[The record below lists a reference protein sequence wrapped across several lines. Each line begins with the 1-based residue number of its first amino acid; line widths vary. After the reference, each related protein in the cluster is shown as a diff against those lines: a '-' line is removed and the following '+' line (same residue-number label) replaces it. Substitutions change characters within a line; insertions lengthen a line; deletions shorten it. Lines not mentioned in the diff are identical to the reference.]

1 MMYNLFLS
9 NYDKFVIVALLITIS
24 ILIRFFLQLIGQH
37 WIKTTAHTS
46 TLVLLPIITYVITNV
61 ISGNIALSIGMVGA
75 LSIVRFRNPVRSPLE
90 LTVYFAAITM
100 GIAASVHIKWLI
112 FLSVSIFF
120 TSFLLILTNY
130 LSKILFKKEFFET
143 SFSEGNSLSTLD
155 ITLSNNS
162 QILDESKYLNIKK
175 TNDGEVNYILVSN
188 NFDDLKEIL
197 NQLKDNKDLVSYQLN
212 K

>member
-1 MMYNLFLS
+1 MYNLFLS

-24 ILIRFFLQLIGQH
+24 ISIRFFLQLIGQQ
-37 WIKTTAHTS
+37 WIRTTAHTS

-90 LTVYFAAITM
+90 LSVYFAAITM

-112 FLSVSIFF
+112 FLSISIFF
-120 TSFLLILTNY
+120 SSLLLVCINYFSRIFL
-130 LSKILFKKEFFET
+130 KKEFFQT
-143 SFSEGNSLSTLD
+143 SFSEGNSLSSLD
-155 ITLSNNS
+155 LVLSNNLK
-162 QILDESKYLNIKK
+162 ILDESKYLNIKK
-175 TNDGEVNYILVSN
+175 NVNGEVQYIFVSN
-188 NFDDLKEIL
+188 NFDDLKNIL
-197 NQLKDNKDLVSYQLN
+197 ENLKDNEDLISYQLN

>member
-1 MMYNLFLS
+1 MYNLFLS

-24 ILIRFFLQLIGQH
+24 ISIRFFLQLIGQQ
-37 WIKTTAHTS
+37 WIRTTAHTS

-90 LTVYFAAITM
+90 LSVYFAAITM

-112 FLSVSIFF
+112 FLSISIFF
-120 TSFLLILTNY
+120 SSLLLVCINY
-130 LSKILFKKEFFET
+130 LSRIFLKKEFFQT
-143 SFSEGNSLSTLD
+143 SFSEGNSLSSLD
-155 ITLSNNS
+155 LVLSNNLK
-162 QILDESKYLNIKK
+162 ILDESKYLNIKK
-175 TNDGEVNYILVSN
+175 NVNGEVQYIFVSN
-188 NFDDLKEIL
+188 NFDDLKNIL
-197 NQLKDNKDLVSYQLN
+197 ENLKDNEDLISYQLN

>member
-1 MMYNLFLS
+1 MYNLFLS

-24 ILIRFFLQLIGQH
+24 ISIRFFLQLIGQQ
-37 WIKTTAHTS
+37 WIRTTAHTS

-90 LTVYFAAITM
+90 LSVYFAAITM

-112 FLSVSIFF
+112 FLSISIFF
-120 TSFLLILTNY
+120 SSLLLVCINYFSRIFL
-130 LSKILFKKEFFET
+130 KKEFFQT
-143 SFSEGNSLSTLD
+143 SFSEGNSLSSLD
-155 ITLSNNS
+155 LVLSNNLK
-162 QILDESKYLNIKK
+162 ILDESKYLNIKK
-175 TNDGEVNYILVSN
+175 NVNGEVQYILVSN
-188 NFDDLKEIL
+188 NFDDLKNIL
-197 NQLKDNKDLVSYQLN
+197 ENLKDNKDLISYQLN

>member
-1 MMYNLFLS
+1 MYNLFLS

-24 ILIRFFLQLIGQH
+24 ISIRFFLQLIGQQ
-37 WIKTTAHTS
+37 WIRTTAHTS

-90 LTVYFAAITM
+90 LSVYFAAITM

-112 FLSVSIFF
+112 FLSISIFF
-120 TSFLLILTNY
+120 SSLLLVCINY
-130 LSKILFKKEFFET
+130 LSRIFLKKEFFQT
-143 SFSEGNSLSTLD
+143 SFSEGNSLSSLD
-155 ITLSNNS
+155 LVLSNNLK
-162 QILDESKYLNIKK
+162 ILDESKYLNIKK
-175 TNDGEVNYILVSN
+175 NINGEVQYIFVSN
-188 NFDDLKEIL
+188 NFDDLKNIME
-197 NQLKDNKDLVSYQLN
+197 NLKDNEDLISYQLN